1 MSPRRCDERAER
13 VIVSHIFNLP
23 TMPIHPNPKLSIIV
37 ATWNAAKTL
46 ERCLDSITAQTFPA
60 WELLI
65 RDGGSTDTTQSII
78 EKHQSTVTWW
88 ESAPDNGIYDAWNLA
103 LAHARGEYVC
113 FLGADDALHAPD
125 TLETLFSAIGNGAY
139 GLITSRGML
148 RDDRWQPTHPVGAPW
163 SEAKL
168 PRRIRLCHP
177 GLLHHR
183 SLFTRFGGFNTR
195 YRIAADF
202 EFLLRLPSDI
212 RTLDVPSITVDIQDQ
227 GVSRHRFW
235 QRIRET
241 REIHAASPR
250 VGPVKAWLYWADK
263 AWRRPIARMLGLP
276 H

>member
-1 MSPRRCDERAER
+1 MNSSNSPS
-13 VIVSHIFNLP
+13 V
-23 TMPIHPNPKLSIIV
+23 TIIV

-46 ERCLDSITAQTFPA
+46 ERCLASITAQTSKS

-65 RDGGSTDTTQSII
+65 RDGGSADDTLSII
-78 EKHQSTVTWW
+78 EKHQSAVAWW
-88 ESAPDNGIYDAWNLA
+88 ESAPDNGIYDAWNRA

-125 TLETLFSAIGNGAY
+125 TLEVLFSAIGNDTY
-139 GLITSRGML
+139 DLVTSRGVL
-148 RDDRWQPTHPVGAPW
+148 RNDRWQPTHSVGASW
-163 SEAKL
+163 NEAKL

-202 EFLLRLPSDI
+202 EFLLRLPPDI
-212 RTLDVPSITVDIQDQ
+212 RTLDVPSIAVDIQDD
-227 GVSRHRFW
+227 GISRHRFW
-235 QRIRET
+235 QRIREY
-241 REIHAASPR
+241 REVHAASSR
-250 VGPVKAWLYWADK
+250 VGPAKAWLYWADK

>member
-1 MSPRRCDERAER
+1 MK
-13 VIVSHIFNLP
+13 IIG
-23 TMPIHPNPKLSIIV
+23 NPKLSIII

-46 ERCLDSITAQTFPA
+46 ERCLASITTQTLPS

-65 RDGGSTDTTQSII
+65 RDGGSTDATLSII
-78 EKHQSTVTWW
+78 EKHQSTVAWW

-103 LAHARGEYVC
+103 LAHARGEYIC
-113 FLGADDALHAPD
+113 FLGADDGLHSPD
-125 TLETLFSAIGNGAY
+125 TLETLFSAIGNGTY
-139 GLITSRGML
+139 DLVTSRGML
-148 RDDRWQPTHPVGAPW
+148 RDDRWQATHPVGAPW

-183 SLFTRFGGFNTR
+183 SLFTRFGRFNTR

-202 EFLLRLPSDI
+202 EFLLRLTSDI
-212 RTLDVPSITVDIQDQ
+212 RTFDVPSITVDIQDQ